1 MAEPT
6 NTDALHQGNEPTEE
20 MQLRSCCPGPG
31 AGLPVEHGGPLLGR
45 RGALQPSSA
54 APQPASGGLSGS
66 ACCGYPFQ
74 GCVHTVQFQTLNSKS
89 GFL

>member
-1 MAEPT
+1 MAQMAGPT
-6 NTDALHQGNEPTEE
+6 HTDALYQGNEPIEE

-31 AGLPVEHGGPLLGR
+31 VGLPVERGGPLLGR

-54 APQPASGGLSGS
+54 ASHTSQRELSGR

-74 GCVHTVQFQTLNSKS
+74 GCVHTVQF
-89 GFL
+89 